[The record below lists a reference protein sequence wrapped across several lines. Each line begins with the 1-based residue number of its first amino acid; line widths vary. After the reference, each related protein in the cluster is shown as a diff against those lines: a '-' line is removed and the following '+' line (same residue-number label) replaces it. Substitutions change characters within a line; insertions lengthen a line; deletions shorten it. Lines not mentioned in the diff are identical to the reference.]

1 MAIDPAGGRGGGL
14 DGRQS
19 GQSAPAPLAGL
30 GRHAPHPVGLWRR
43 TPPAI
48 FPPIMGLFGLGLG
61 WRRGADAF
69 GMTPGPAADLVNAVA
84 ETILGAVSLLFL
96 FAVLAYGVK
105 VLRRPAVVAEDL
117 RILPGRAG
125 VAALVLCF
133 YLLALVLTPYRLAV
147 TGTMLTGALAL
158 HAVLIGLLLRAQWRG
173 PAEQHRVT
181 PVWHLNYVGGI
192 IAALAALRLG
202 WDGAALVLFGLST
215 LVAAAIWAVSLG
227 QLMAER
233 VPAPLRP
240 LLAIHLSPAALI
252 GAVAAGLGLLTVAQG
267 FAVLSAV
274 ILGVLVLRLRW
285 LTAAGFS
292 PLWGA
297 FTFPL
302 AATAGL
308 WLTLGGRWHLPGA
321 LLLLAATLIVP
332 WIAVRI
338 LKLWA
343 GGQLA
348 ARTNAATA

>member
-1 MAIDPAGGRGGGL
+1 
-14 DGRQS
+14 
-19 GQSAPAPLAGL
+19 
-30 GRHAPHPVGLWRR
+30 
-43 TPPAI
+43 
-48 FPPIMGLFGLGLG
+48 MGLFGLGLG

-84 ETILGAVSLLFL
+84 ETILGAVTLLFL

-105 VLRRPAVVAEDL
+105 VLRRPGVVAEDL

-125 VAALVLCF
+125 VVALVLSF
-133 YLLALVLTPYRLAV
+133 YLLALVLAPYRLAA
-147 TGTMLTGALAL
+147 TGTMLAGALAM
-158 HAVLIGLLLRAQWRG
+158 HAVLIGLLLRGLVRD
-173 PAEQHRVT
+173 PAEQRRVT

-192 IAALAALRLG
+192 IAALAALKLG
-202 WDGAALVLFGLST
+202 WHGGALVLFVAST
-215 LVAAAIWAVSLG
+215 LIAVAIWAVSLG
-227 QLMAER
+227 QLVAER

-267 FAVLSAV
+267 FAVLSAA
-274 ILGVLVLRLRW
+274 ILGVLFLRLHW

-308 WLTLGGRWHLPGA
+308 WLTLGGRWQLPGA
-321 LLLLAATLIVP
+321 LLLLAATVIVP
-332 WIAVRI
+332 WIAARI

-343 GGQLA
+343 SGQLA

>member
-1 MAIDPAGGRGGGL
+1 MAVGQGARPGSGTAAG
-14 DGRQS
+14 
-19 GQSAPAPLAGL
+19 PVAGAAAGPGF
-30 GRHAPHPVGLWRR
+30 GRHAPRPGGLWRR

-61 WRRGADAF
+61 WRRGAAAF
-69 GMTPGPAADLVNAVA
+69 GMSPGPAADMVHAVA
-84 ETILGAVSLLFL
+84 EAILGAVTLLFL
-96 FAVLAYGVK
+96 FALLAYGAK
-105 VLRRPAVVAEDL
+105 VLRRPGVVAEDL

-125 VAALVLCF
+125 VAALVLSL
-133 YLLALVLTPYRLAV
+133 YLLALVAVQYRPAM
-147 TGTMLTGALAL
+147 TGNLLIGALVAHGAL
-158 HAVLIGLLLRAQWRG
+158 VLLLLRGYARG
-173 PAEQHRVT
+173 PAEQRRVT

-192 IAALAALRLG
+192 IAALAALKLG
-202 WDGAALVLFGLST
+202 WQGCALILFAAST
-215 LVAAAIWAVSLG
+215 LIAVAIWAVSLG
-227 QLMAER
+227 QLLAER
-233 VPAPLRP
+233 VSAPLRP

-252 GAVAAGLGLLTVAQG
+252 GAVAAGLGMATVAQG

-274 ILGVLVLRLRW
+274 ILAVLVLRARW

-321 LLLLAATLIVP
+321 LTLLAATVVVP
-332 WIAVRI
+332 WIAARI
-338 LKLWA
+338 LRLWA

-348 ARTNAATA
+348 QRTNAATA